1 MPTVNL
7 NPERYR
13 ELQPSPAR
21 EVLEAATQRVKR
33 AEAEVEA
40 ARRELAECEE
50 ELRRLGDGPPG
61 ENPSLLELN
70 ENYWRSAGSP
80 QRPLAER
87 LRDVVK
93 EIDGQ
98 NMGAVN
104 AHLSNV

>member
-21 EVLEAATQRVKR
+21 EVLEAATQRVMR

-50 ELRRLGDGPPG
+50 ELRRLGAGAEG
-61 ENPSLLELN
+61 PSLQECN
-70 ENYWRSAGSP
+70 EAYWRSTCSP
-80 QRPLAER
+80 HNPSFVEKLGGGQP
-87 LRDVVK
+87 V
-93 EIDGQ
+93 DGQ
-98 NMGAVN
+98 DMGVVN
-104 AHLSNV
+104 AHLSNP